1 MPSFSSGE
9 GSIYFSDLR
18 CNGSENRLIDCQK
31 TSFYEIYPYYFVPA
45 GVRCQFNPS
54 SGNVVLS
61 FPFHKSLLF
70 IRSLKLC
77 SLH

>member
-1 MPSFSSGE
+1 MLSFSPKE
-9 GSIYFSDLR
+9 GSIYFSNLR
-18 CNGSENRLIDCQK
+18 CNGYENRLIDCQK
-31 TSFYEIYPYYFVPA
+31 SSYYNIWQNSNA

-54 SGNVVLS
+54 SGNVILS
-61 FPFHKSLLF
+61 FPFYKSLLF